1 MQRRDLVNTAILTSR
16 QVSEPLR
23 VFMVTQAGKVA
34 DVTLQATCSSADES
48 VLKVLHT
55 HACKTRVLS
64 KTLLLLERT
73 FFLFDVRGASK
84 LLTVVDFSFLKRC
97 RRHARP
103 STWTVQRFEA
113 RLMPLWWPVMV
124 MWKARAR

>member
-1 MQRRDLVNTAILTSR
+1 MVNTAILTSR

-55 HACKTRVLS
+55 QMQISLRNQRI
-64 KTLLLLERT
+64 LLL
-73 FFLFDVRGASK
+73 K
-84 LLTVVDFSFLKRC
+84 
-97 RRHARP
+97 
-103 STWTVQRFEA
+103 
-113 RLMPLWWPVMV
+113 
-124 MWKARAR
+124 